1 MTSLIDKVV
10 GGTNNAEAT
19 FFYVGGVFYYPLGI
33 KYAEFQQKYSW
44 RFVGKTP
51 KLFIVVTSVF
61 RVVLPHKEAIVQ
73 RILHPSVHTYKIRMG
88 KNILPIFRLFR
99 T

>member
-19 FFYVGGVFYYPLGI
+19 FLYVGGVFYYPLGI

-44 RFVGKTP
+44 RFLWKNFQAFRYQIV
-51 KLFIVVTSVF
+51 KLFSD
-61 RVVLPHKEAIVQ
+61 K
-73 RILHPSVHTYKIRMG
+73 
-88 KNILPIFRLFR
+88 
-99 T
+99 